1 MKKFVSILIII
12 CLVFGAAITYTGCGA
27 NDAAESETSPEPSAE
42 PSESVDDTETET
54 ASVPQL
60 DFEALYAS
68 HDADEVV
75 MTMDGEDVTWEEYFY
90 WLYYSGVQVNN
101 YINQMAANMSAYGMN
116 VTWDDAA
123 DDSGISFKDYVVQ
136 LAEDNIRQ
144 IHSIK
149 KFSAENDVTLTEDN
163 LKAIEEQRKTDMVNL
178 CGEEVSDEEFAE
190 FLKSTY
196 YLPIKVYDDMNE
208 INYLYQNCFAKLYG
222 ENGEKLSDEKAE
234 AYLKDSG
241 YMNAA
246 HILFMTVDPSTGE
259 ALDDETIAEK
269 KALADKFAAELAG
282 ITDTEK
288 LQERFAE
295 IKDEYCEDTGKEAY
309 PDGYIFTPGTMVTE
323 FEDTVNALE
332 DYQVSEPVESRYG
345 YHIIM
350 RLPLTIDTV
359 LKTSDSGTPLT
370 ARALAANQEYGE
382 KLDACNDGIE
392 IVYTDAFT
400 GFGIADYIK

>member
-27 NDAAESETSPEPSAE
+27 NDAAESETSPEPSTE
-42 PSESVDDTETET
+42 PSENVDDTETET

-60 DFEALYAS
+60 DFESLYAS

-101 YINQMAANMSAYGMN
+101 YINQMASYMSAYGMD
-116 VTWDDAA
+116 VSWDDAA
-123 DDSGISFKDYVVQ
+123 DDTGISFKDYVVQ
-136 LAEDNIRQ
+136 LAEENIHQ
-144 IHSIK
+144 IRSIK
-149 KFSAENDVTLTEDN
+149 KFSAENGITLTEDD

-196 YLPIKVYDDMNE
+196 YLPMKVYDDMNE

-222 ENGEKLSDEKAE
+222 EDGEKLSDEKAE

-269 KALADKFAAELAG
+269 KALAEKFAAELAG

>member
-75 MTMDGEDVTWEEYFY
+75 MTMDGENVTWEEYFY

-123 DDSGISFKDYVVQ
+123 DDTGISFKDYVVQ

-178 CGEEVSDEEFAE
+178 CGEEVSDDEFAE

-222 ENGEKLSDEKAE
+222 EDGEKLSDEKAE
-234 AYLKDSG
+234 A
-241 YMNAA
+241 
-246 HILFMTVDPSTGE
+246 
-259 ALDDETIAEK
+259 
-269 KALADKFAAELAG
+269 
-282 ITDTEK
+282 
-288 LQERFAE
+288 
-295 IKDEYCEDTGKEAY
+295 
-309 PDGYIFTPGTMVTE
+309 
-323 FEDTVNALE
+323 
-332 DYQVSEPVESRYG
+332 
-345 YHIIM
+345 
-350 RLPLTIDTV
+350 
-359 LKTSDSGTPLT
+359 
-370 ARALAANQEYGE
+370 
-382 KLDACNDGIE
+382 
-392 IVYTDAFT
+392 
-400 GFGIADYIK
+400 

>member
-27 NDAAESETSPEPSAE
+27 NDAAESETSPEPSTE

-123 DDSGISFKDYVVQ
+123 DDTGISFKDYVVQ

-178 CGEEVSDEEFAE
+178 CGEEVSDEKFAE

-222 ENGEKLSDEKAE
+222 EDGEKLSDEKAE

>member
-27 NDAAESETSPEPSAE
+27 NDAAESKTSPEPSAE

-123 DDSGISFKDYVVQ
+123 DDTGISFKDYVVQ

-222 ENGEKLSDEKAE
+222 EDGEKLSDEKAE

>member
-27 NDAAESETSPEPSAE
+27 NDAAESEPSPEPSAE

-60 DFEALYAS
+60 DFEELYAS

>member
-123 DDSGISFKDYVVQ
+123 DDTGISFKDYVVQ

-222 ENGEKLSDEKAE
+222 EDGEKLSDEKAE

-400 GFGIADYIK
+400 GLGIADYIK

>member
-123 DDSGISFKDYVVQ
+123 DDTGISFKDYVVQ

-222 ENGEKLSDEKAE
+222 EDGEKLSDDKAE

-332 DYQVSEPVESRYG
+332 DYQVSEPVKSRYG

>member
-75 MTMDGEDVTWEEYFY
+75 MTMDGENVTWEEYFY

-123 DDSGISFKDYVVQ
+123 DDTGISFKDYVVQ

-178 CGEEVSDEEFAE
+178 CGEEVSDDEFAE

-222 ENGEKLSDEKAE
+222 EDGEKLSDEKAE

-309 PDGYIFTPGTMVTE
+309 PDGSIFTPGTMVTE

>member
-75 MTMDGEDVTWEEYFY
+75 MTMDGENVTWEEYFY

-123 DDSGISFKDYVVQ
+123 DDTGISFKDYVVQ

-178 CGEEVSDEEFAE
+178 CGEEVSDDEFAE

-222 ENGEKLSDEKAE
+222 EDGEKLSDEKAE

-332 DYQVSEPVESRYG
+332 DYQVSDPILSSYG
-345 YHIIM
+345 YHVII
-350 RLPLTIDTV
+350 RLPLDPDKV
-359 LKTSDSGTPLT
+359 VEYSYEGTPLT
-370 ARALAANQEYGE
+370 ARSLAANAEYASRMDAQYE
-382 KLDACNDGIE
+382 KAE
-392 IVYTDAFT
+392 FAFVP
-400 GFGIADYIK
+400 GFTFNIKDYLK

>member
-75 MTMDGEDVTWEEYFY
+75 MTMDGENVTWEEYFY

-123 DDSGISFKDYVVQ
+123 DDTGISFKDYVVQ

-178 CGEEVSDEEFAE
+178 CGEEVSDDEFAE

-222 ENGEKLSDEKAE
+222 EDGEKLSDEKAE

-282 ITDTEK
+282 ITDTVK

>member
-75 MTMDGEDVTWEEYFY
+75 MTMDGENVTWEEYFY

-101 YINQMAANMSAYGMN
+101 YINQMAADMSAYGMN

-123 DDSGISFKDYVVQ
+123 DDTGISFKDYVVQ

-178 CGEEVSDEEFAE
+178 CGEEVSDDEFAE

-222 ENGEKLSDEKAE
+222 EDGEKLSDEKAE

>member
-75 MTMDGEDVTWEEYFY
+75 MTMDGENVTWEEYFY

-101 YINQMAANMSAYGMN
+101 YINQIAANMSAYGMN

-123 DDSGISFKDYVVQ
+123 DDTGISFKDYVVQ

-222 ENGEKLSDEKAE
+222 EDGEKLSDEKAE

>member
-123 DDSGISFKDYVVQ
+123 DDTGISFKDYVVQ

-178 CGEEVSDEEFAE
+178 CGEEVSDDEFAE

-222 ENGEKLSDEKAE
+222 EDGEKLSDEKAE

>member
-149 KFSAENDVTLTEDN
+149 KFSAENDVSLTEDN

-222 ENGEKLSDEKAE
+222 EDGEKLSDEKAE

>member
-75 MTMDGEDVTWEEYFY
+75 MTMDGENVTWEEYFY

-123 DDSGISFKDYVVQ
+123 DDTGISFKDYVVQ

-178 CGEEVSDEEFAE
+178 CGEEVSDDEFVE

-222 ENGEKLSDEKAE
+222 EDGEKLSDEKAE

-382 KLDACNDGIE
+382 KLDACNNGIE

>member
-123 DDSGISFKDYVVQ
+123 DDTGISFKDYVVQ

-196 YLPIKVYDDMNE
+196 YLPIKVYNDMNE

-222 ENGEKLSDEKAE
+222 EDGEKLSDEKAE

>member
-101 YINQMAANMSAYGMN
+101 YINQMAANMSAYGMD
-116 VTWDDAA
+116 VSWDDAA
-123 DDSGISFKDYVVQ
+123 DDTGISFKDYVVQ

-222 ENGEKLSDEKAE
+222 EDGEKLSDEKAE

-282 ITDTEK
+282 ITDIEK

-350 RLPLTIDTV
+350 RLPLTVDTV

-382 KLDACNDGIE
+382 KLDACNDDIE

>member
-68 HDADEVV
+68 HDTDEVV

-123 DDSGISFKDYVVQ
+123 DDTGISFKDYVVQ

-222 ENGEKLSDEKAE
+222 EDGEKLSDDKAE

-382 KLDACNDGIE
+382 KLDACNDGIK

>member
-75 MTMDGEDVTWEEYFY
+75 MTMDGENVTWEEYFY

-101 YINQMAANMSAYGMN
+101 YINQMAADMSAYGMN

-123 DDSGISFKDYVVQ
+123 DDTGISFKDYVVQ

-163 LKAIEEQRKTDMVNL
+163 MKAIEEQRKTDMVNL
-178 CGEEVSDEEFAE
+178 CGEEVSDDEFAE

-222 ENGEKLSDEKAE
+222 EDGEKLSDEKAE

>member
-75 MTMDGEDVTWEEYFY
+75 MTMDGENVTWEEYFY

-123 DDSGISFKDYVVQ
+123 DDTGISFKDYVVQ

-178 CGEEVSDEEFAE
+178 CGDEVSDDEFAE

-222 ENGEKLSDEKAE
+222 EDGEKLSDEKAE

>member
-136 LAEDNIRQ
+136 LAEENIRQ

-222 ENGEKLSDEKAE
+222 EDGEKLSDEKAE

-259 ALDDETIAEK
+259 ALDDDTIAEK

>member
-75 MTMDGEDVTWEEYFY
+75 MTMDGENVTWEEYFY

-123 DDSGISFKDYVVQ
+123 DDTGISFKYYVVQ

-222 ENGEKLSDEKAE
+222 EDGEKLSDEKAE

>member
-75 MTMDGEDVTWEEYFY
+75 MTMDGENVTWEEYFY

-123 DDSGISFKDYVVQ
+123 DDTGISFKDYVVQ

-178 CGEEVSDEEFAE
+178 CGEEVSDDEFAE

>member
-75 MTMDGEDVTWEEYFY
+75 MTMDGENVTWEEYFY

-136 LAEDNIRQ
+136 LAEENIRQ

-196 YLPIKVYDDMNE
+196 YLPMKVYDDMNE

-222 ENGEKLSDEKAE
+222 EDGEKLSDEKAE

>member
-27 NDAAESETSPEPSAE
+27 NNAAEPETSPELSVE

-136 LAEDNIRQ
+136 LAEENIRQ

-241 YMNAA
+241 YMNAT
-246 HILFMTVDPSTGE
+246 HILFMTVDPNTGE
-259 ALDDETIAEK
+259 ALDDDTIAEK

>member
-149 KFSAENDVTLTEDN
+149 KFSAENDVTLTEDD

-222 ENGEKLSDEKAE
+222 EDGEKLSDEKAE

>member
-75 MTMDGEDVTWEEYFY
+75 MTMDGENVTWEEYFY

-123 DDSGISFKDYVVQ
+123 DDTGISFKDYVVQ

-222 ENGEKLSDEKAE
+222 EDGEKLSDEKAE

-332 DYQVSEPVESRYG
+332 DYQVS
-345 YHIIM
+345 
-350 RLPLTIDTV
+350 
-359 LKTSDSGTPLT
+359 
-370 ARALAANQEYGE
+370 
-382 KLDACNDGIE
+382 
-392 IVYTDAFT
+392 
-400 GFGIADYIK
+400 

>member
-68 HDADEVV
+68 HDPDEVV

-101 YINQMAANMSAYGMN
+101 YINQMAANMSAYGMD
-116 VTWDDAA
+116 VSWDDAA
-123 DDSGISFKDYVVQ
+123 DDTGISFKDYVVQ

-222 ENGEKLSDEKAE
+222 EDGEKLSDEKAE

-282 ITDTEK
+282 ITDIEK

-350 RLPLTIDTV
+350 RLPLTVDTV

-382 KLDACNDGIE
+382 KLDACNDDIE

>member
-75 MTMDGEDVTWEEYFY
+75 MTMDGENVTWEEYFY

-123 DDSGISFKDYVVQ
+123 DDTGISFKDYVVQ

-178 CGEEVSDEEFAE
+178 CGEEVSDDEFAE

-222 ENGEKLSDEKAE
+222 EDGEKLSDEKAE

-282 ITDTEK
+282 ITNTEK

>member
-1 MKKFVSILIII
+1 
-12 CLVFGAAITYTGCGA
+12 
-27 NDAAESETSPEPSAE
+27 
-42 PSESVDDTETET
+42 
-54 ASVPQL
+54 
-60 DFEALYAS
+60 
-68 HDADEVV
+68 
-75 MTMDGEDVTWEEYFY
+75 
-90 WLYYSGVQVNN
+90 
-101 YINQMAANMSAYGMN
+101 
-116 VTWDDAA
+116 
-123 DDSGISFKDYVVQ
+123 
-136 LAEDNIRQ
+136 
-144 IHSIK
+144 
-149 KFSAENDVTLTEDN
+149 
-163 LKAIEEQRKTDMVNL
+163 
-178 CGEEVSDEEFAE
+178 
-190 FLKSTY
+190 
-196 YLPIKVYDDMNE
+196 
-208 INYLYQNCFAKLYG
+208 
-222 ENGEKLSDEKAE
+222 
-234 AYLKDSG
+234 
-241 YMNAA
+241 MNAT
-246 HILFMTVDPSTGE
+246 HIMFMTVDPSTGE

>member
-123 DDSGISFKDYVVQ
+123 DDTGISFKDYVVQ

-222 ENGEKLSDEKAE
+222 EDGEKLSDDKAE

-241 YMNAA
+241 YMNAT

-332 DYQVSEPVESRYG
+332 DYQVSEPVKSRYG

>member
-27 NDAAESETSPEPSAE
+27 NNAAEPETSPEPSVE

-60 DFEALYAS
+60 DFEELYAS

-123 DDSGISFKDYVVQ
+123 DDTGISFKDYVVQ
-136 LAEDNIRQ
+136 LAEENIRQ

-241 YMNAA
+241 YMNAT

-295 IKDEYCEDTGKEAY
+295 IKDEYCEDTGKTTY
-309 PDGYIFTPGTMVTE
+309 PDGYTFTEGKMVPE
-323 FEDTVNALE
+323 FENAVKALG
-332 DYQVSEPVESRYG
+332 DYEVSEPVQSDYG
-345 YHIIM
+345 YHIIL
-350 RLPLTIDTV
+350 RLPDDPDSVIDY
-359 LKTSDSGTPLT
+359 TSQNTPMT
-370 ARALAANQEYGE
+370 ARKYWAN
-382 KLDACNDGIE
+382 
-392 IVYTDAFT
+392 
-400 GFGIADYIK
+400 ADYAERMEAVLGETKLEYVPGFAQIELADFIK

>member
-222 ENGEKLSDEKAE
+222 EDGEKLSDEKAE

>member
-75 MTMDGEDVTWEEYFY
+75 MTMDGENVTWEEYFY

-123 DDSGISFKDYVVQ
+123 DDTGISFKDYVVQ
-136 LAEDNIRQ
+136 LAEDNSRQ

-178 CGEEVSDEEFAE
+178 CGEEVSDDEFAE

-222 ENGEKLSDEKAE
+222 EDGEKLSDEKAE

>member
-75 MTMDGEDVTWEEYFY
+75 MTMDGENVTWEEYFY

-123 DDSGISFKDYVVQ
+123 DDTGISFKDYVVQ

-178 CGEEVSDEEFAE
+178 CGEEVSDDEFAE

-222 ENGEKLSDEKAE
+222 EDGEKLSDEKAE

-382 KLDACNDGIE
+382 KLDSCNDGIE

>member
-101 YINQMAANMSAYGMN
+101 YINQMAANMSAYGMD
-116 VTWDDAA
+116 VSWDDAA
-123 DDSGISFKDYVVQ
+123 DDTGISFKDYVVQ
-136 LAEDNIRQ
+136 LAEDNICQ

-222 ENGEKLSDEKAE
+222 EDGEKLSDEKAE